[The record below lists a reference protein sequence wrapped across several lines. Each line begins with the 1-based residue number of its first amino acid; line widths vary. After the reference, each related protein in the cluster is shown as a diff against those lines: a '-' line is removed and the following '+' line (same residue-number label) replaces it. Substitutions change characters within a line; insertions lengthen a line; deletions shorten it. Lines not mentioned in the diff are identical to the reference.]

1 MRRLLIVALVFA
13 VAVVALSRPA
23 GAQRQDPVA
32 FLSQTLRLIAANRYA
47 EAWQTLHPLDRAV
60 APLDAYVRC
69 EALSPIPGRLAS
81 LRVLDV
87 RRELVRIAPRAARQP
102 SVAVRFRLTIAGAAV
117 PAGVV
122 VTPTVHAVAVD
133 GGWAWILPLRRFEL
147 YRTNGCLP
155 PTPGL

>member
-1 MRRLLIVALVFA
+1 MHRLLIVAFVFA
-13 VAVVALSRPA
+13 ALSAPA

-32 FLSQTLRLIAANRYA
+32 FLSQTLRLIAGNRYT

-69 EALSPIPGRLAS
+69 ESLSPIPGHLTS

-87 RRELVRIAPRAARQP
+87 RRELVRVAPHGALQT
-102 SVAVRFRLTIAGAAV
+102 SVAVRFRLTIAGPAV
-117 PAGVV
+117 PAGIV

-133 GGWAWILPLRRFEL
+133 GGWAWILPLHRFEL
-147 YRTNGCLP
+147 YRTSGCLP
-155 PTPGL
+155 PTPAL